1 MNQYTINTTYSAG
14 TEGTVVF
21 PEGKSW
27 DDVKDWYVKW
37 DTLHVQFKDS
47 PEWQEFSL
55 DSYVDGI
62 IDWKRPDSVSVFPKS
77 AEGTDWDTEIA
88 CN

>member
-1 MNQYTINTTYSAG
+1 MNKYTISTTYLAG

-27 DDVKDWYVKW
+27 DDVKEWYVKW

-55 DSYVDGI
+55 DSHVNGI

-77 AEGTDWDTEIA
+77 VEGTDWDTEIA

>member
-1 MNQYTINTTYSAG
+1 MNQYTVSAAYYAG

-55 DSYVDGI
+55 DSSVDDV

-77 AEGTDWDTEIA
+77 AEGTDWNTEIA
-88 CN
+88 SR

>member
-1 MNQYTINTTYSAG
+1 MNKYTISATYSAG
-14 TEGTVVF
+14 TNGTVTF

-47 PEWQEFSL
+47 TEWEEMPLESG
-55 DSYVDGI
+55 VDDI
-62 IDWKRPDSVSVFPKS
+62 IDWKRPDSVSVYPES
-77 AEGTDWDTEIA
+77 DEGTDWNTEIA
-88 CN
+88 SD

>member
-1 MNQYTINTTYSAG
+1 MNQYTISTTYLAG

-55 DSYVDGI
+55 DSHANGI

-77 AEGTDWDTEIA
+77 DEGTDWDTEIA